1 MHHSIVV
8 AATLAVAALAS
19 KPVHPQAISPA
30 AIGERVRITT
40 PTQRG
45 PDRVL
50 GQVVAARADSL
61 VVQTPGVATPR
72 AVAIGE
78 ISTLEVSQG
87 MHGNGGRGMAY
98 GSLIGVAV
106 GGLLGAATYTKPDCN
121 GAFLCP
127 SPESSGIDV
136 VAGGLLG
143 GLVGL
148 GVGGLW
154 GAAHPSERWQAR
166 PLGTAPRVGII
177 PARRGA
183 VLVLHAVI

>member
-106 GGLLGAATYTKPDCN
+106 GGLLGAA
-121 GAFLCP
+121 
-127 SPESSGIDV
+127 
-136 VAGGLLG
+136 
-143 GLVGL
+143 
-148 GVGGLW
+148 
-154 GAAHPSERWQAR
+154 HPSERWQAR